1 MHVSWW
7 QLQIINNKNI
17 IIMDIFNSNR
27 KLEELVMYGIDW
39 GLFLRHNMDGPIAP
53 FIYLKEG
60 NDINIRMLMTDGDPM
75 EYAKKIIEKED
86 KPFQQFIIGLEGY
99 LRNEK
104 GERTD
109 AIIINGF
116 DKTQEKGVTLA
127 QMFLPIE
134 NGGFKKID
142 KVIFLGNPELIIPIE
157 KNLNPDYSVDE
168 IGFNAIAIKNEENNL
183 TKYLAV
189 FTHDNPSIIANAIK
203 RFLRSKFSSENSN
216 ELSGEFDIEIPD
228 NCVKNFDLLSF
239 VVKNA
244 IQEELQEEVTKK
256 WTEKNNR
263 KIKITAKYNG
273 KILFQTDNQTMN
285 DSNDLSKYT
294 ISELDNFFNEILKIP
309 NARTN
314 IEALTKMSNL
324 LEEYKKRKIETPDK
338 RKVVSTKRNNSSKK
352 WWEFWK

>member
-1 MHVSWW
+1 
-7 QLQIINNKNI
+7 
-17 IIMDIFNSNR
+17 MDIFNSNR
-27 KLEELVMYGIDW
+27 KLEELIMYGIDW
-39 GLFLRHNMDGPIAP
+39 GLFLRHKMDGSIAP
-53 FIYLKEG
+53 FIYLKNG

-75 EYAKKIIEKED
+75 EYAKKILEKED
-86 KPFQQFIIGLEGY
+86 KPFQQFIIGFEGY

-109 AIIINGF
+109 AIIVNGF
-116 DKTQEKGVTLA
+116 DKTQEKGASLA

-134 NGGFKKID
+134 KGGFKKID
-142 KVIFLGNPELIIPIE
+142 KVNFLGNPELIIPIE
-157 KNLNPDYSVDE
+157 KNANPDYSVDE
-168 IGFNAIAIKNEENNL
+168 IGFNAIAFKNEENNL

-189 FTHDNPSIIANAIK
+189 FTHDNPSIIANTIK

-228 NCVKNFDLLSF
+228 NCVNNFDLLSF

-244 IQEELQEEVTKK
+244 IQEELLEETTKK
-256 WTEKNNR
+256 WSKINNR
-263 KIKITAKYNG
+263 NVKITAKYNG
-273 KILFQTDNQTMN
+273 KILFQTKNETLN
-285 DSNDLSKYT
+285 GTNDLSKCT
-294 ISELDNFFNEILKIP
+294 ISELDDFFNEILKIP

-314 IEALTKMSNL
+314 IDALTKMSNL

-338 RKVVSTKRNNSSKK
+338 RKVVSKKNNNSKK